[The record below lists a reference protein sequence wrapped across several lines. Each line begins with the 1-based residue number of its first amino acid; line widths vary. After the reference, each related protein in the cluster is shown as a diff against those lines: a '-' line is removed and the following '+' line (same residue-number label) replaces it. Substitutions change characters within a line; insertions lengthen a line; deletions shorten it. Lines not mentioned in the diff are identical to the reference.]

1 MLKNNDLRREFI
13 LNDSNWKQ
21 IDVIESLKIRVLEL
35 KLNSHISLLK
45 FEKLLT
51 QQEKG
56 ANQYLYSRHEI
67 GDYIPFDWGCGR
79 YYRMVDGLLITGSCM
94 HINKAVEVVKNT
106 EEDK

>member
-45 FEKLLT
+45 FEKTLNT
-51 QQEKG
+51 TRKRCQ
-56 ANQYLYSRHEI
+56 S
-67 GDYIPFDWGCGR
+67 IPLF
-79 YYRMVDGLLITGSCM
+79 
-94 HINKAVEVVKNT
+94 
-106 EEDK
+106 

>member
-45 FEKLLT
+45 FEKPIKISPFL
-51 QQEKG
+51 
-56 ANQYLYSRHEI
+56 YL
-67 GDYIPFDWGCGR
+67 F
-79 YYRMVDGLLITGSCM
+79 L
-94 HINKAVEVVKNT
+94 
-106 EEDK
+106 

>member
-45 FEKLLT
+45 FEKPLT
-51 QQEKG
+51 QQEKRC
-56 ANQYLYSRHEI
+56 QS
-67 GDYIPFDWGCGR
+67 IPLF
-79 YYRMVDGLLITGSCM
+79 
-94 HINKAVEVVKNT
+94 
-106 EEDK
+106 

>member
-45 FEKLLT
+45 FE
-51 QQEKG
+51 
-56 ANQYLYSRHEI
+56 NS
-67 GDYIPFDWGCGR
+67 
-79 YYRMVDGLLITGSCM
+79 
-94 HINKAVEVVKNT
+94 
-106 EEDK
+106 

>member
-35 KLNSHISLLK
+35 KLNS
-45 FEKLLT
+45 
-51 QQEKG
+51 
-56 ANQYLYSRHEI
+56 
-67 GDYIPFDWGCGR
+67 DWGCGR